1 MEFLIWAILGCC
13 FIGLGVFSFL
23 SKKPVGFW
31 ANSKMMEVNDV
42 RRYNRAMGKLWCVFG
57 MVFIILGIPLLE
69 GQDSPLILFS
79 VIGLLWEAIV
89 TMVVYTQIIEKKYR
103 KKS

>member
-1 MEFLIWAILGCC
+1 MGFLIWAILGCC
-13 FIGLGVFSFL
+13 FIGLGVFSFF

-31 ANSKMMEVNDV
+31 ANSKKFEVNDI
-42 RRYNRAMGKLWCVFG
+42 RRYNRAMGKLWCAFGIVFT
-57 MVFIILGIPLLE
+57 VLGIPLLE

-79 VIGLLWEAIV
+79 VMGLMWEVIV

-103 KKS
+103 K